1 MGWLAMAQQPEAI
14 LWSTGND
21 DSFVPPHQRSAPKK
35 ISVEEITETFELVSE
50 DIAEIGKLTNEENT
64 VFSAFIASLKNHLEP
79 LKRPIEVSA
88 KIIPIDLG
96 VVSQAY
102 ILPSGELALTFTD
115 GKTEL
120 IDLNKPQHRDLMLS
134 IVKDVLPKLEAII
147 HEIEESNRRRNQP
160 APEPQIEPPKQ
171 APALIIVE
179 PTPVPPVAAEPPI
192 SLAEPVP
199 APEPKLIPESEPPID
214 PTVKLLRERNA
225 KIEAIT
231 TETIT
236 YLETLGNEVFE
247 QEPVSKYFDDW
258 MVNLRQ
264 VILFYETNEAIG
276 VDETFNAQYTQI
288 LRKVQEE
295 LDNRVALEGDLA
307 VSLRT
312 LVENRYLLNKI
323 DEEEKAQTKEFVEK
337 GANQI
342 ESLMHRIANLEK
354 ELAETQAIKV
364 SYLHPMQMMVKEQ
377 RIHELTQKLN
387 QVKQQLA
394 MAVSSS
400 STGDSKAGDVNAQF
414 EAQVK
419 ILEEKR
425 RIAMEMLN
433 KNIKDIY
440 NEIAKLKMIKTSNPI
455 KKLSIQQQIFE
466 LEQKLQEAKTQ
477 LELAERNS
485 SNELQK
491 LKEEFEKKKQAA
503 LGKVQTL
510 EKDIAKK
517 SGDTSAGVRKEATD
531 ALIEAVKALSAKR
544 LAEPL
549 STPKQESA
557 QN

>member
-1 MGWLAMAQQPEAI
+1 M
-14 LWSTGND
+14 
-21 DSFVPPHQRSAPKK
+21 PPRQRADPKK
-35 ISVEEITETFELVSE
+35 ISLEEITETFERVTE
-50 DIAEIGKLTNEENT
+50 DIAQIGKLTSEENA
-64 VFSAFIASLKNHLEP
+64 VFSAFIASLKSHLEP

-96 VVSQAY
+96 VVSQAH
-102 ILPSGELALTFTD
+102 ILSSGELALIFTD
-115 GKTEL
+115 GKTEFV
-120 IDLNKPQHRDLMLS
+120 DLSKPQYRDLMLS
-134 IVKDVLPKLEAII
+134 VAEDVLPKLEAII
-147 HEIEESNRRRNQP
+147 HEIEEANRRRSHP
-160 APEPQIEPPKQ
+160 IPEPQIEAPKP
-171 APALIIVE
+171 APALVIAE
-179 PTPVPPVAAEPPI
+179 PAPIPPVAAEPPI
-192 SLAEPVP
+192 SLAEPTP
-199 APEPKLIPESEPPID
+199 AEPETAPEAKPPID
-214 PTVKLLRERNA
+214 PMEQLLHERNA
-225 KIEAIT
+225 KIKAIT

-236 YLETLGNEVFE
+236 YLEMLGNEVFE

-264 VILFYETNEAIG
+264 VILSYETNEAIG

-295 LDNRVALEGDLA
+295 LDKRVALEGDLA

-312 LVENRYLLNKI
+312 LVENRYLLNKL

-337 GANQI
+337 GASQI
-342 ESLMHRIANLEK
+342 ESLMRRMVNLEK

-400 STGDSKAGDVNAQF
+400 STGDSKADDVNAQF

-433 KNIKDIY
+433 KNIKDTY
-440 NEIAKLKMIKTSNPI
+440 NEIAKLKMIKTSNPL

-531 ALIEAVKALSAKR
+531 ALIEAVKALSAKK